1 MPLDDLLFTI
11 WIIHGRYDFI
21 YPDFDLSFQQESP
34 GDELKQATSFST
46 FFCFPSVL
54 IALNKLSERTR
65 CNDAT
70 NGRNEIQKNKLK
82 KRTVSKI
89 SGFISTLGTVLSASN
104 DGSQRSNSFILS
116 HLIVRCVI
124 IIRGRHYGGVV
135 VSARRTQQLSFG
147 KPTKNLRIRLFKARS
162 SGRTWAR

>member
-1 MPLDDLLFTI
+1 
-11 WIIHGRYDFI
+11 
-21 YPDFDLSFQQESP
+21 PDFDLSFQQESP

-46 FFCFPSVL
+46 FFCFPSVF
-54 IALNKLSERTR
+54 IELNKLSERTR

-70 NGRNEIQKNKLK
+70 NGSNEIQKNKLK

-89 SGFISTLGTVLSASN
+89 SGFISTLGIVLSASN

-124 IIRGRHYGGVV
+124 IIRGRHYGGEV
-135 VSARRTQQLSFG
+135 VSA
-147 KPTKNLRIRLFKARS
+147 TKDTTIEFREADEKFKNKIV
-162 SGRTWAR
+162 